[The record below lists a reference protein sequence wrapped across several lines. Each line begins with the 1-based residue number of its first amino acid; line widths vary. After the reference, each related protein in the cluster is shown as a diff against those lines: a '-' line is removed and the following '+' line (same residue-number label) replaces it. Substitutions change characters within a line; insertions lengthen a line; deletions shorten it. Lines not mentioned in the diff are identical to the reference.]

1 MALSPT
7 KPQPNDFAPPTL
19 KPRGPRRSARGP
31 RRSARDPGSAVH
43 DPQPLHV
50 VVLFTLNQFIH
61 ISAPRDVF
69 QKHGPRSAAYEG
81 PPAIC

>member
-1 MALSPT
+1 MSRDVAQT

-19 KPRGPRRSARGP
+19 KPRGPRRSAR
-31 RRSARDPGSAVH
+31 DPGSAAH

-61 ISAPRDVF
+61 ISEPQNVF
-69 QKHGPRSAAYEG
+69 QEHGPRRAAHEG